1 MMAQKKNEEVLT
13 ADDKMIPAAEE
24 SKVGGSIVDTFW
36 DQYEV
41 SRERAL
47 KLRENREDAFLNTV
61 KEVIKFNRQYRKSI
75 AKLYDQTK
83 KTNKEVVTELMHQF
97 TSDKEEIKE
106 EVKVEEVH
114 TGEREELKKQLKEVT
129 GQLEKLALTP
139 IKSVFQIIE
148 QVEDNFEKST
158 ESNIAIARERR
169 NAWFQVRKGYVD
181 LARNTTNSF
190 VDRSKNGLKELVKA
204 R

>member
-158 ESNIAIARERR
+158 ESNIAFARERR